1 MKKIEE
7 KISYNSIFQNL
18 VNKNNIK
25 HYTRNRSLGAVFA
38 ETFNR
43 TNRDL
48 LKRPLFEKFEINW
61 IDVLSVIAKLKIN
74 RVHTY
79 TRLTP
84 IQASLKKNEG
94 FVYQKVLDK
103 RKKIKPKFQVNE
115 FVRTADIE
123 KTFSKSNSTSY
134 SLKLYKFTEVFNDTI
149 PSYRIDKLSE
159 GYNEALL
166 KKTNLTLKEKKM
178 LRKNQT

>member
-1 MKKIEE
+1 M
-7 KISYNSIFQNL
+7 
-18 VNKNNIK
+18 
-25 HYTRNRSLGAVFA
+25 GAVFA

-48 LKRPLFEKFEINW
+48 LKRPVFEKFEIKW
-61 IDVLSVIAKLKIN
+61 IDVLSVITKLNIN

-166 KKTNLTLKEKKM
+166 TKTNLTLKEKKM